1 MSRETLNW
9 LNNNTLVGMTD
20 KRGTAWHHRA
30 SEQGTEP
37 NHYPG
42 AIPVADVLRRLFNW
56 QAIELPMLI
65 NTPKGQT
72 TVPNRKAIVRNDDYT
87 VLGVPSESY
96 TMHQYDEWLIKSVS
110 NLLDDDLV
118 IGSAGLLKN
127 GGVAWVQIEMPENMK
142 VGDVEFRPNLL
153 AATSFNGSL
162 ATTYK
167 RTSTV
172 VVCDNTLQA
181 GLGEQGAQFKV
192 RHTANSALRLAEARD
207 ALNVIQT
214 IADDFT
220 KEVETL
226 LATKVSDAQFEKF
239 LTLYAPQPAD
249 ASKFKM
255 TMSGNLRDTL
265 RGLWTNDPRVSPWK
279 NTGFG
284 VLQTVNTYRQH
295 LRPTRKDTVGVERTM
310 METINGTG
318 AAADAKALRMAL
330 VN

>member
-30 SEQGTEP
+30 SEQGAEP

-42 AIPVADVLRRLFNW
+42 EVPVADVLRRLFNW
-56 QAIELPMLI
+56 QAIELPMMI
-65 NTPKGQT
+65 DTPNGQKV
-72 TVPNRKAIVRNDDYT
+72 VPNRKAIVRNDNFT
-87 VLGVPSESY
+87 VLGVPSERY
-96 TMHQYDEWLIKSVS
+96 TMHQYDEWLLKNVS

-118 IGSAGLLKN
+118 IGSAGLLRN
-127 GGVAWVQIEMPENMK
+127 GGVAWVQIEMPENMR
-142 VGDVEFRPNLL
+142 VADVEFRPNLL

-181 GLGEQGAQFKV
+181 GLNEGGHTLRVK
-192 RHTANSALRLAEARD
+192 HTANSVLRLEQARD
-207 ALNVIQT
+207 ALQVIHT

-220 KEVETL
+220 KEVESL

-239 LTLYAPQPAD
+239 LTVYAPQD
-249 ASKFKM
+249 DKSSKFKM
-255 TMSGNLRDTL
+255 TMSTNLRDTL
-265 RGLWTNDPRVSPWK
+265 RNLWTNDPRVSPWK

-295 LRPTRKDTVGVERTM
+295 LRPTRGLTIAPERTM
-310 METINGTG
+310 MEAISGAT
-318 AAADAKALRMAL
+318 AAADAQALRMAL
-330 VN
+330 VA